1 MAKSKRLSEGKKDI
15 IAALIQEY
23 GIKTAA
29 DIQEAL
35 KDLLGGTLKEMLEAE
50 MTEHLGY
57 KEYERSNK
65 SLFSTKFCLTITGI
79 NNKNES
85 YNTYK
90 TNNNSGSASM
100 ARHNIDGEEKNFV
113 GIGKIMIDTKPSIT
127 WNIPH
132 LHFLVLS
139 NLDYFEAIC
148 LEFGLV
154 SSGETQEEAAKRLVE
169 LIIYHIGAVMDQGGG
184 FEEFKEIALND
195 FMNDFWSVYRH
206 IEFTLAETK
215 QDLSHEIMSQMTK
228 AIQETF
234 DTKVKEHIA
243 AKAKETADEIIKEYE
258 KMTAF
263 TLNSVTYASLE
274 SVA

>member
-1 MAKSKRLSEGKKDI
+1 
-15 IAALIQEY
+15 
-23 GIKTAA
+23 
-29 DIQEAL
+29 
-35 KDLLGGTLKEMLEAE
+35 
-50 MTEHLGY
+50 
-57 KEYERSNK
+57 
-65 SLFSTKFCLTITGI
+65 
-79 NNKNES
+79 
-85 YNTYK
+85 
-90 TNNNSGSASM
+90 M

-139 NLDYFEAIC
+139 NFGYFEAIC

-169 LIIYHIGAVMDQGGG
+169 LIIYHIGAVMDKGGG

-234 DTKVKEHIA
+234 DAKVKEHIA